1 MDRRGWLC
9 ILVLGLFYLG
19 PAEYPPVAR
28 GPSASLVFIMCSSS
42 SFEFAHRSFE
52 VLGLCCRE
60 FVGPSFKC
68 AGPSTCGRTVREGS
82 TDCLPSLDRPEAKL
96 KPSLLSGC
104 GTGGSV
110 GYFGLSVRGSRTV
123 RQEPAN
129 CPPGPCKFG

>member
-60 FVGPSFKC
+60 FVGPSTC
-68 AGPSTCGRTVREGS
+68 GTDRPRRVHGLSAVIGPSIG
-82 TDCLPSLDRPEAKL
+82 
-96 KPSLLSGC
+96 
-104 GTGGSV
+104 
-110 GYFGLSVRGSRTV
+110 
-123 RQEPAN
+123 
-129 CPPGPCKFG
+129 